1 MNTSLSYDAANRQ
14 TTITDQSVSGG
25 TTTPLATYVYSY
37 DNANRVTTQ
46 VNAEGTYTY
55 TYDNANELTGRDKGG
70 TQVESYS
77 YDLNGNRT
85 GTGYATTV
93 MNETSRLAG
102 KHLHLRQGRQ
112 PDLGPTTATTIT
124 TLYL

>member
-1 MNTSLSYDAANRQ
+1 M
-14 TTITDQSVSGG
+14 TDQSVSGG
-25 TTTPLATYVYSY
+25 TTTPMATYVYSY

-55 TYDNANELTGRDKGG
+55 TYDTSNELTGVDKNG

-85 GTGYATTV
+85 GTGYHTTV
-93 MNETSRLAG
+93 MNEMSTAPGHTYTYDQAGNLISGQQRHRRSR
-102 KHLHLRQGRQ
+102 RIR
-112 PDLGPTTATTIT
+112 TIIGT
-124 TLYL
+124 D